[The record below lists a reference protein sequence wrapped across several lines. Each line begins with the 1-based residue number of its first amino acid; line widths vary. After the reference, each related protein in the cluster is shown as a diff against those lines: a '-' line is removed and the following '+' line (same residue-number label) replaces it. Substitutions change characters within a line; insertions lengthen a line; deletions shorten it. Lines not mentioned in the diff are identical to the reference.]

1 MKRKE
6 VKGNA
11 RKLSDMQGRHAKEAK
26 FKSRK
31 LTGIKGK
38 GNKRTGRARCP
49 VAGCVASACKSGP
62 SPCFPRRPSF
72 FSN

>member
-1 MKRKE
+1 MNEGAFKEMKGAEAEMKRKE

-11 RKLSDMQGRHAKEAK
+11 RNLSDMQGRHAREAK

-38 GNKRTGRARCP
+38 GN
-49 VAGCVASACKSGP
+49 
-62 SPCFPRRPSF
+62 
-72 FSN
+72 